1 MSMKFLLR
9 LPTFA
14 RPKELN
20 EKEKKR
26 IYMRGY
32 FREYSKTEKWKKYAR
47 EYARE
52 YRKTPQN
59 KAARAEYFQR
69 PEVKAKILARAK
81 TPHYRAISKAW
92 RLSPKGIAWRKANYQ
107 KNKVRI
113 CAQHMEWYYRKK
125 EKAKID
131 KNNFTEP
138 VLIAVGL
145 DLADEKTAL
154 KIKARRKERL
164 KNAA

>member
-1 MSMKFLLR
+1 MFEKFILR
-9 LPTFA
+9 LNLP
-14 RPKELN
+14 RKVSLSK
-20 EKEKKR
+20 KEKTR
-26 IYMRGY
+26 IYMKSYMRRY
-32 FREYSKTEKWKKYAR
+32 TKLDKWKKYAR

-81 TPHYRAISKAW
+81 TLHYRAISKAW

-107 KNKVRI
+107 KNKVKI
-113 CAQHMEWYYRKK
+113 CAQHMEWYYK
-125 EKAKID
+125 
-131 KNNFTEP
+131 
-138 VLIAVGL
+138 
-145 DLADEKTAL
+145 
-154 KIKARRKERL
+154 RKERL